1 MASYLAKALA
11 VLSLV
16 FFGAEVSAEESAQ
29 SAIFCV
35 DDENAHSDNVLD
47 LSFDTR
53 IDFQNL
59 RYDGVTADAA
69 SGFKGKYFMLKVD
82 GSLMDD
88 MVDYS
93 WRQRLNRRKENSS
106 TFDDTDWVWVR
117 FNLGGWHLSGG
128 KEVVLV
134 GGWEYDRNPIDV
146 YTFSVFWDNMP
157 SYEFGFTA
165 SRDLGP
171 ADNLAFQFTQSP
183 WHTREHNNMYAYN
196 LMWTGHHGL
205 YSALWS
211 ANLIEYLP
219 GRYINFLAIGNK
231 VTLGKFWLSL
241 DLVNRA
247 AAHQPF
253 LMSDFS
259 VMSELSWQPVRKW
272 RFHIKYTFDDN
283 HSGTDADFTVA
294 DGTHLNMFG
303 GGAEFSLL
311 DRRSHNLRL
320 HANCFYAWGRNAN
333 ALDAM
338 QRRTAIASIGFRW
351 HVDILRVKSR

>member
-1 MASYLAKALA
+1 MTHYITKALT
-11 VLSLV
+11 VLLLAITATEARAADAHA
-16 FFGAEVSAEESAQ
+16 G
-29 SAIFCV
+29 AIFNLGGSDEPSESSLCV
-35 DDENAHSDNVLD
+35 
-47 LSFDTR
+47 SFDTR

-59 RYDGVTADAA
+59 WYDSMTDDAR
-69 SGFKGKYFMLKVD
+69 SGFKGKYFMLRVEGSVMD
-82 GSLMDD
+82 GL
-88 MVDYS
+88 VDYS

-117 FNLGGWHLSGG
+117 FNHDGWHLSGG

-157 SYEFGFTA
+157 SYEFGVTA
-165 SRDLGP
+165 SRDLGRS
-171 ADNLAFQFTQSP
+171 DNLAFQFTQSP

-196 LMWTGHHGL
+196 LMWTGEHGP

-211 ANLIEYLP
+211 VNMIEYKP
-219 GRYINFLAIGNK
+219 GRFINFIALGNK
-231 VTLGKFWLSL
+231 LSAGKVWLSL

-247 AAHQPF
+247 ASHQPF
-253 LMSDFS
+253 LLSDFS
-259 VMSELSWQPVRKW
+259 VMSELSWQPTSRW

-283 HSGTDADFTVA
+283 HSGTDADLTVL
-294 DGTHLNMFG
+294 DGTHLNMAG
-303 GGAEFSLL
+303 AGAEFSLL

-333 ALDAM
+333 SADAM
-338 QRRTAIASIGFRW
+338 QRRTAIASVGFRW
-351 HVDILRVKSR
+351 HVDILRLKSR